1 MLQRI
6 SNGIVSWQIKKNLL
20 KDNQRSLYLYAYEVL
35 LNQIINIVVAVVI
48 AVILRAPMPV
58 LVFLVS
64 YIPLRSYCGGYHA
77 KTNGV
82 CTVVSAILIIITCL
96 LEMYIVGTAAL
107 YLPIAG
113 FLISGILIFIFAPV
127 PDKNKLLDEEETR
140 RYRLK
145 SRQLWLAEVIAG
157 GIFWFANI
165 RICVVLAISHLLL
178 SMMLVYGVLKN
189 SKRGM
194 KEL

>member
-127 PDKNKLLDEEETR
+127 ADNNKLLDEEETR

-157 GIFWFANI
+157 GIFWFVNS

-178 SMMLVYGVLKN
+178 SIMLVYGVLKN
-189 SKRGM
+189 SKMGM

>member
-1 MLQRI
+1 
-6 SNGIVSWQIKKNLL
+6 
-20 KDNQRSLYLYAYEVL
+20 
-35 LNQIINIVVAVVI
+35 
-48 AVILRAPMPV
+48 
-58 LVFLVS
+58 
-64 YIPLRSYCGGYHA
+64 
-77 KTNGV
+77 
-82 CTVVSAILIIITCL
+82 
-96 LEMYIVGTAAL
+96 MYIVGTAAL

>member
-157 GIFWFANI
+157 GIFWFVNI

>member
-82 CTVVSAILIIITCL
+82 CTAVSAILIIITCL